1 MLTAGSSSLF
11 SLRSPAATHSSQRDT
26 HLTTLHPPAGPSLT
40 CKLKHLGLAHNGM
53 TGRAFCS
60 LLDCLHRNTALT
72 SIDLSHNELQHT
84 SQVRESLRQF
94 LRMNRGLRSFDLS
107 HNRLTADSVKGIQLG
122 LLENDVLLLL
132 PLVGNG
138 SAERASEFSLVQVT
152 PLRLPIIL
160 TLGLHHENYSSSYL
174 WLTNP
179 FVYITSYLTY
189 NM

>member
-1 MLTAGSSSLF
+1 MLTAGPTSLF
-11 SLRSPAATHSSQRDT
+11 YLRTPTTPTHRDP
-26 HLTTLHPPAGPSLT
+26 HLHLPPPPTPSLT
-40 CKLKHLGLAHNGM
+40 CKLKHLGLGHNSM

-94 LRMNRGLRSFDLS
+94 LRMNRGLRNFDLS
-107 HNRLTADSVKGIQLG
+107 HNRLTADSVKGIHLG

-138 SAERASEFSLVQVT
+138 AAERASEFSLVQVT
-152 PLRLPIIL
+152 TPPQDNPCLL
-160 TLGLHHENYSSSYL
+160 THFH
-174 WLTNP
+174 
-179 FVYITSYLTY
+179 
-189 NM
+189 